1 MTEDA
6 AGTRLL
12 STSLIFVLGSSSPHH
27 VLSTEETEAGT
38 EKLESTEGPKIRV
51 FLPEEAFLTAE

>member
-12 STSLIFVLGSSSPHH
+12 STSLIFVLGSGSPHH

-38 EKLESTEGPKIRV
+38 ENLESPEGLKIGV
-51 FLPEEAFLTAE
+51 SLPEEDILAAE